1 MKEEDAKLT
10 ELEYAQLHRKHKK
23 KMKIDRLHVQIQREV
38 PDLREERRK
47 MEQDKWYGSVPLS
60 KKQEF
65 LDHMLAGKN
74 LGEAAKLVGID
85 TEIASQVI
93 LRNMIEIFPRK
104 VEK

>member
-1 MKEEDAKLT
+1 MDNKLT
-10 ELEYAQLHRKHKK
+10 ELEYAQLSRKHKK
-23 KMKIDRLHVQIQREV
+23 KLKIDRLHAKIKIEL

-47 MEQDKWYGSVPLS
+47 MEQDKWYHSVPLS

-74 LGEAAKLVGID
+74 LGEAAKLVGIEVD
-85 TEIASQVI
+85 IASEVI
-93 LRNMIEIFPRK
+93 LRNMVEIFPRK